1 MATWDK
7 DTIGIPLVKPITMAK
22 DTDSHTVQFQPID
35 QAFSTG
41 AVLGTQG
48 TAQKHL
54 WYPSSDLDTTKIYDI
69 YVNGTRV
76 YRIFGI
82 DIVGN
87 EEL

>member
-1 MATWDK
+1 MSAWDK
-7 DTIGIPLVKPITMAK
+7 DTIGIPLLKPITMAK
-22 DTDSHTVQFQPID
+22 NTDSHTVQFQPID
-35 QAFSTG
+35 QTFSTG